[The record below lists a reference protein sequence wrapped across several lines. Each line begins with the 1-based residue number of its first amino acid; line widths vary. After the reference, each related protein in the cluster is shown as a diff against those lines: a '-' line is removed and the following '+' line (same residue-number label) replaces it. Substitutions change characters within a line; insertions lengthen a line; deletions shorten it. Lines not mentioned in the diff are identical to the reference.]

1 MGSNRDSFFDDGVAS
16 GERRSEEDQTPSVPA
31 TRKHLSDDIKTTEIL
46 EDPITVPHSSLRRSP
61 SSRASSSSSSSSSQS
76 SSSRSP
82 SPPQPM
88 VSQPKTVTEE
98 VHERKSSSS
107 SSTSSTVSFESDE
120 VDAFTDKLFG
130 GNPAAVC
137 PLDKWLPDS
146 LMQQIAA
153 ENNLA
158 ETAFFVPN
166 SNNDGYELRWF
177 TPELEMDLCGHAT
190 LAAAHI
196 IFTEMSSMNAEINFL
211 TKKAGELRVI
221 RQKEDALYTLDFPAR
236 PAAKVDLPDGLLSAL
251 CSNVTPI
258 EVYKARDHMLVYEK
272 EADVKQLSPDFM
284 ALVKIDSVFGVIAT
298 APGDE
303 VDFVSRFFAPSA
315 GVPEDP
321 VTGSAHCSLIP
332 YWGERLGKNQLHAY
346 QISARKGELW
356 CENQGDRVL
365 MSGKAVTYLKGEI
378 DV

>member
-1 MGSNRDSFFDDGVAS
+1 MN
-16 GERRSEEDQTPSVPA
+16 
-31 TRKHLSDDIKTTEIL
+31 IKIY
-46 EDPITVPHSSLRRSP
+46 
-61 SSRASSSSSSSSSQS
+61 Q
-76 SSSRSP
+76 
-82 SPPQPM
+82 
-88 VSQPKTVTEE
+88 
-98 VHERKSSSS
+98 
-107 SSTSSTVSFESDE
+107 
-120 VDAFTDKLFG
+120 VDAFTDQLFG

-158 ETAFFVPN
+158 ETAFFVSN
-166 SNNDGYELRWF
+166 SRNDGYELRWF

-196 IFTEMSSMNAEINFL
+196 IFTEMSPVNEEIKFQ
-211 TKKAGELRVI
+211 TKKAGELTVT
-221 RQKEDALYTLDFPAR
+221 RQKENALYTLNFPAR
-236 PAAKVDLPDGLLSAL
+236 PAAKVDLPDALLSAL
-251 CSNVTPI
+251 RSDITPI
-258 EVYKARDHMLVYEK
+258 EVYKARDYMLVYEN
-272 EADVKQLSPDFM
+272 EANVKQLSPDFI
-284 ALVKIDSVFGVIAT
+284 ALAKIKDTLGVIVT

-315 GVPEDP
+315 GVSEDP

-332 YWGERLGKNQLHAY
+332 YWAQRLSKNQLHAY

-356 CENQGDRVL
+356 CKSEGDRVM

-378 DV
+378 NV

>member
-1 MGSNRDSFFDDGVAS
+1 M
-16 GERRSEEDQTPSVPA
+16 
-31 TRKHLSDDIKTTEIL
+31 KIKIY
-46 EDPITVPHSSLRRSP
+46 
-61 SSRASSSSSSSSSQS
+61 Q
-76 SSSRSP
+76 
-82 SPPQPM
+82 
-88 VSQPKTVTEE
+88 
-98 VHERKSSSS
+98 
-107 SSTSSTVSFESDE
+107 
-120 VDAFTDKLFG
+120 VDAFTDQLFG
-130 GNPAAVC
+130 GNSAAVC
-137 PLDKWLPDS
+137 PLDEWLPDS

-158 ETAFFVPN
+158 DTAFFVPK

-177 TPELEMDLCGHAT
+177 TPQLEIDLCGHAT

-196 IFTEMSSMNAEINFL
+196 IFTEMSSVNEEINFQ
-211 TKKAGELRVI
+211 TKKAGALKVT
-221 RQKEDALYTLDFPAR
+221 RQKKNGLYTLNFPAR
-236 PAAKVDLPDGLLSAL
+236 PVVKTDVPDGLLLAL
-251 CSNVTPI
+251 RSNVTPI

-284 ALVKIDSVFGVIAT
+284 ALAKIDSVFSVIVT

-315 GVPEDP
+315 GIPEDP
-321 VTGSAHCSLIP
+321 VTGSSHCSLTP
-332 YWGERLGKNQLHAY
+332 YWAERLGKNQLHAY

-378 DV
+378 NV